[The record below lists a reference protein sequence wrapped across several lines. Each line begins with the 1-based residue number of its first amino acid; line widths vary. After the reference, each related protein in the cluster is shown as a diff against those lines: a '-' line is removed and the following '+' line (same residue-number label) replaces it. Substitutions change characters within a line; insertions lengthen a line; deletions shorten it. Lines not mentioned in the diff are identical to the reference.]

1 MATLAI
7 QGELFGFSQR
17 LPDGLAYTPD
27 FVAADEEAALLAVI
41 EALPLEPAQYKEYTA
56 KRRVI
61 GFGSRYDY
69 ATNDLVAAPPFP
81 PFLHA
86 LRSRIAQWL
95 EIPESRFVHALITEY
110 RPGTPIG
117 WHRDAP
123 HFETVV
129 GVSLAGWCSMRFR
142 PRRTRTGGNYVIA
155 LDLAPRSVYVMH
167 GPVRWDWHHSIAPT
181 KNLRYSITL
190 RTLSSLSSGSN
201 STVQATGTL

>member
-1 MATLAI
+1 MAPMANLAI
-7 QGELFGFSQR
+7 QGELFGFAQR
-17 LPDGLAYTPD
+17 LPKGLVYGPD
-27 FVAADEEAALLAVI
+27 FVAADEEAALLAAI
-41 EALPLEPAQYKEYTA
+41 ETLPLEPAQYKEYTA

-69 ATNDLVAAPPFP
+69 VANNLVAAPPLP
-81 PFLHA
+81 SFLHA

-95 EIPESRFVHALITEY
+95 EIPESRFAHALITEY

-129 GVSLAGWCSMRFR
+129 GVSLAGWCHMRFR
-142 PRRTRTGGNYVIA
+142 PRGAKTGSKEVVV
-155 LDLAPRSVYVMH
+155 LDLAPRSVYVMQ

-181 KNLRYSITL
+181 KDLRYSVTF
-190 RTLSSLSSGSN
+190 RTLSSVDAESP
-201 STVQATGTL
+201 TV